1 MASSSTDERVR
12 RLAPDAHRRL
22 EVVQSRGEQGRLAL
36 EQVKRAAAAATTDVE
51 ARDKGRVR
59 FIPRCLHRI
68 TGYLPKGSLAILA
81 AQTGLGKSTFLMS
94 VLDDWIEAGYT
105 VSMLGLEQE
114 DWELRTQ
121 YACLRSGVPKQVAL
135 TNSWDEEEDGQAMH
149 TRLHTELVRQ
159 LEEPLIDRLLFF
171 PDRYLS
177 LDALEQAAEEAK
189 DLGSDILIVDH
200 LNHMEGSSDPRE
212 LKRIVQRAK
221 ALAEQYKLLVLAAAQ
236 INRASYQG
244 GHRLTRYMPA
254 QLQHIMGGSAIEQN
268 AVVVLNLWRPVIVPV
283 DKREKALIE
292 MAKKGEIEPSLVLQ
306 PMKMGVVDLKNR
318 IDGSLE
324 SKRCV
329 LQLEPN
335 GKLFDPMDT

>member
-105 VSMLGLEQE
+105 VSM
-114 DWELRTQ
+114 
-121 YACLRSGVPKQVAL
+121 
-135 TNSWDEEEDGQAMH
+135 
-149 TRLHTELVRQ
+149 RQ

-268 AVVVLNLWRPVIVPV
+268 AVVVLNLWRPVIVPI